1 MPEATNDQLREAY
14 DAIRANRL
22 PEARR
27 ILDGYLK
34 EKSSDAD
41 GWWLMTYA
49 AADADEA
56 RRALD
61 TVLRL
66 DPAYPGA
73 RELSEELGRLGSRAA
88 GSVPVSVR
96 SLNPVVPAPSQPAKT
111 GVPPMGQTQIDD
123 DFDFDESLD
132 EADDNESEGG
142 FNRRRLIFAASG
154 FLLLVLLVAL
164 VFVFLPRLTNAP
176 EGPEVVVIPTATPS
190 ETGDL
195 VFGATATADESET
208 EPTEDATGSEA
219 LTETSAPLLSPT
231 DTPDLVQT
239 PDTDILPTA
248 TLEAPTADGS
258 VVTTGDYDVL
268 YNALAAFEVVPNSIA
283 IEQTSEGATLAGTVC
298 VGSAAALRDGI
309 PNVMAAL
316 AGSSASLPD
325 DGSIQTLGARFT
337 NCADSTVFR
346 YVGVTLAD
354 AQAFAAGNLTEQ
366 AFRAA
371 FHVVT
376 P

>member
-1 MPEATNDQLREAY
+1 MPEAKNDQLREAY
-14 DAIRANRL
+14 DAIKANRL

-27 ILDGYLK
+27 ILDSYLK
-34 EKSSDAD
+34 EKPSDAD

-88 GSVPVSVR
+88 GSVPTSVR
-96 SLNPVVPAPSQPAKT
+96 SLNPTVPAPSQPAKT
-111 GVPPMGQTQIDD
+111 TVSPVSQTQIDD

-132 EADDNESEGG
+132 EADEDDSEGG
-142 FNRRRLIFAASG
+142 FNRRRLIFATSG
-154 FLLLVLLVAL
+154 FLLLLLLVAL

-176 EGPEVVVIPTATPS
+176 EGPQVVNVPSAMPS
-190 ETGDL
+190 ETSDL
-195 VFGATATADESET
+195 VFGATPTTDEVEIQ
-208 EPTEDATGSEA
+208 PTEDNGGSVSV
-219 LTETSAPLLSPT
+219 TETPDPLASPT
-231 DTPDLVQT
+231 DTPDVNSTL
-239 PDTDILPTA
+239 DTGNLDV
-248 TLEAPTADGS
+248 PTADGS
-258 VVTTGDYDVL
+258 AVTTGDYDAL
-268 YNALAAFEVVPNSIA
+268 YSALTAFEVVPDSIA
-283 IEQTSEGATLAGTVC
+283 IEQTSAGATLAGTVC

-316 AGSSASLPD
+316 AGSSTSVID
-325 DGSIQTLGARFT
+325 DGSVQTLGARFT
-337 NCADSTVFR
+337 NCADGTVLR
-346 YVGVTLAD
+346 YVGVSLAD
-354 AQAFAAGNLTEQ
+354 AQAFATGNLTEQ

-371 FHVVT
+371 FRVVT